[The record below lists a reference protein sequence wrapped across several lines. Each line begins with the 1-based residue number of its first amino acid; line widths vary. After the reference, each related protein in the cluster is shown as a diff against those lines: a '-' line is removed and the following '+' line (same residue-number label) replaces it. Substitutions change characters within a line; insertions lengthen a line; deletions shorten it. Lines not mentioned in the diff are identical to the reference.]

1 MNNSIKNEFVSVII
15 PVFNRAA
22 FLSRAIKSILNQTH
36 NKFEIIVVD
45 DNSTE
50 KVYDVVDSFR
60 DDRVT
65 FIKNSQNKG
74 VSYSRNIGIKNA
86 KYDLIAL
93 LDSDDEWL
101 SDKLEY
107 QIDFF
112 RKNPD
117 KNVVHTEEIWIRN
130 GIRVNPKKHHKKIG
144 GDIFMSSLRLC
155 LMSPSSILIKKSIF
169 DEYGFFDESFVV
181 CEDYDMW
188 LRITLCEEVGFVEK
202 PLIIKYGGHTDQLSR
217 SYPAMDYYRVLSMI
231 KLLNTYN
238 LFSHKK
244 DVVKNMIV
252 EKSKILLNGALK
264 RNKNDDAELYESWIK
279 KYS

>member
-1 MNNSIKNEFVSVII
+1 
-15 PVFNRAA
+15 
-22 FLSRAIKSILNQTH
+22 
-36 NKFEIIVVD
+36 
-45 DNSTE
+45 
-50 KVYDVVDSFR
+50 
-60 DDRVT
+60 
-65 FIKNSQNKG
+65 
-74 VSYSRNIGIKNA
+74 
-86 KYDLIAL
+86 
-93 LDSDDEWL
+93 
-101 SDKLEY
+101 
-107 QIDFF
+107 
-112 RKNPD
+112 
-117 KNVVHTEEIWIRN
+117 
-130 GIRVNPKKHHKKIG
+130 
-144 GDIFMSSLRLC
+144 MSSLRLC
-155 LMSPSSILIKKSIF
+155 LMSPSSILIKKNIF

-244 DVVKNMIV
+244 DAVKNMIV
-252 EKSKILLNGALK
+252 QKSKILLNGALK